1 MEAPSLTI
9 ERARALR
16 RSLTLPEGL
25 LWSALRG
32 RRLGGLRFRR
42 QHPIGP
48 YILDFFCSDLALAV
62 EVDGWRHDDPDQIRH
77 DRRRDAWLSQKGVH
91 LLRIPAR
98 DVLADRGEV
107 LDRIRRVAA
116 ACPLHR
122 PSDGPPPPQGE
133 EWGERLATGGAP
145 P

>member
-9 ERARALR
+9 ARARALR
-16 RSLTLPEGL
+16 RRLTLPEGL

-48 YILDFFCSDLALAV
+48 YILDFFCSDLALGV

-77 DRRRDAWLSQKGVH
+77 DQRRTEWLSRQGVRVM
-91 LLRIPAR
+91 RIAAR
-98 DVLADRGEV
+98 DLLADREEV
-107 LDRIRRVAA
+107 LERISRIASA
-116 ACPLHR
+116 GPLHR
-122 PSDGPPPPQGE
+122 PSDGPPPPKGE
-133 EWGERLATGGAP
+133 E
-145 P
+145 